1 MIGLSNGKT
10 PKSFSAKCKC
20 PRNKQTKVRECGW
33 FSSKMG
39 GLVAQDVV
47 NSITC
52 QAKGTTTQ
60 GPATTQAPTPASTTQ
75 APPPATTTQAP
86 PPVTTTQAMVKSF
99 FITQS

>member
-1 MIGLSNGKT
+1 
-10 PKSFSAKCKC
+10 
-20 PRNKQTKVRECGW
+20 
-33 FSSKMG
+33 MG
-39 GLVAQDVV
+39 GLVVQDVV

-86 PPVTTTQAMVKSF
+86 PPVTTTQAMV
-99 FITQS
+99 